1 MKTTVI
7 IIAALLLIGLIS
19 CTATDSSDDTSGQES
34 SITAVS
40 SDKSNKESSSKT
52 SSAESSSKESSED
65 SSSIESSSKEEAK
78 PSSSRYISSSSE
90 DNSRTVYI
98 TPTGKRYHLD
108 PDCGGKNSTATTL
121 NKAEKLGLTP
131 CAKCAQ

>member
-1 MKTTVI
+1 MKTKVI

-19 CTATDSSDDTSGQES
+19 CTAIDSSDDASGQES

-40 SDKSNKESSSKT
+40 SDKSNKESSSKL
-52 SSAESSSKESSED
+52 SSAQSSIKEGSEAL
-65 SSSIESSSKEEAK
+65 SSIESSSNEETNE
-78 PSSSRYISSSSE
+78 SSSRYISSSSE
-90 DNSRTVYI
+90 DNSRTVYK
-98 TPTGKRYHLD
+98 TPTGKRYHFD

-121 NKAEKLGLTP
+121 NKAERIGLTP

>member
-19 CTATDSSDDTSGQES
+19 CTATDSSDNASSQES

-40 SDKSNKESSSKT
+40 SDKSNKESSLKA
-52 SSAESSSKESSED
+52 SSAESSSKESSEA
-65 SSSIESSSKEEAK
+65 SSSTESSSNEEAK
-78 PSSSRYISSSSE
+78 PSSSRYVSSSSE
-90 DNSRTVYI
+90 DNSRTVYK
-98 TPTGKRYHLD
+98 TPTGKRYHFD

-121 NKAEKLGLTP
+121 NKAENIGLTP